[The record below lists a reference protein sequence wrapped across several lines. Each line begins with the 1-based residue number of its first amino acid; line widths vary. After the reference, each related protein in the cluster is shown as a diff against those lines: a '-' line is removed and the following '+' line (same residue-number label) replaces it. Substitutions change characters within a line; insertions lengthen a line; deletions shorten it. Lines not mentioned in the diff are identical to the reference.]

1 MNFDEVETP
10 SLKKKKEVEGRLQ
23 LLINQMAT
31 VPALDLKM
39 KKMYSDEK
47 AKLESIIRGLTNN
60 VAIENESA
68 KRDFDREVKE
78 LEKSINDI
86 QNEIINL
93 KRNISMNELKLEEK
107 R

>member
-1 MNFDEVETP
+1 
-10 SLKKKKEVEGRLQ
+10 
-23 LLINQMAT
+23 
-31 VPALDLKM
+31 M